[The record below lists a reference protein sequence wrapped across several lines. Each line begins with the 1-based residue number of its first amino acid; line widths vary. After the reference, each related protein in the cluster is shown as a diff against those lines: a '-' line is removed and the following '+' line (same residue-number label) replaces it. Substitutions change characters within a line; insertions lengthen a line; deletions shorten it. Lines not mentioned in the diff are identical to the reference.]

1 MNDHLNRQGASPIYG
16 PVSLYAIYR
25 DTPLGENEFDSDILR
40 VRVYGSHQGAESLLG
55 VMPLNL
61 RMRAFS
67 PPEAINA
74 EPVTLSRVDAQM
86 VSTVT
91 VTVYQPAGG
100 GIATGTM
107 TVTQTVEHAG
117 LVEDYPLASGKALSA
132 NAAFKPGPMVANFEP
147 ALRAFSRESVHSP
160 HLRFRY
166 VGAVDASGKG
176 SGRFF
181 RQNGKGIVAF
191 QVPVDA
197 DGDSVWGSQAEINR
211 ELSGVH
217 VIIGEYVD
225 PLHFLGPVT
234 VSARVELVPYGD
246 SSAAAADVA
255 YSAVVADGYEGRLL
269 TYDPQALSESST
281 DAEARIP
288 GGAAVQYRTING
300 ERLRAADVEGTG
312 LILDEAARVADLC
325 VNSGEGFCD
334 EGEALTD
341 SGIVMVERDGKLVF
355 ETRGKLD
362 FPALVGRE
370 DLRGGA
376 RTVEPAP
383 CVSTHCPDAQ
393 PTVEQLPGG
402 NYSGVLNHNFVV
414 EEVDGAGNVRER
426 TVNLKLYVISG
437 ESRWSPPIAE
447 TDAHPGMT
455 LALLNSGESGELGA
469 AENGGLR
476 LPRFERFLNLV
487 NAAGASINV
496 TPGQFS
502 LDSVSG
508 AARGRLETAAGKMW
522 LVLDEQLPAGGQV
535 VQGGYEH
542 PALVGR
548 LPFVA
553 HFEVLRTRNAAA
565 GLLVSAVVSGDEDE
579 VRRVLD
585 LGVDGD
591 DLSPEGD
598 TGLHAA
604 VRRFADGGGAKN
616 IRLVWMMAESGADP
630 WTLDDSG
637 LAPMHVA
644 LSVAGAGGSEDAVAA
659 LMLAPFEKPDYSEIL
674 YEIETSSYVFLPN
687 PNPNGSIT
695 NYIQP
700 PIGKN
705 YGWRRVLPAAVER
718 LRSTTAPVSL
728 TYADDI
734 APFAHIRPRV
744 YGLGPQTC
752 PVQGRGIMDAEWS
765 ASGASQT
772 GKLQLTVHAC
782 ERRRRLLLADGARVV
797 GAHNGNPAD
806 ATTVDGQTTPLTY
819 AVKRWQASSSVDKP
833 HWARGIARLAR
844 FAEKNDFCAWQNT
857 ADEVAAC
864 FAARVGRLA
873 QLIRDDDQ
881 SAFDQLLGTRVGQ
894 IGTVSSEVYVQEYP
908 NVTVT
913 VLTWIPGYVTVVN
926 GVTATVLG
934 SDLDLNE
941 RDANGRTPL
950 AQRGVPRQHAF
961 RHRPAAVQRGC
972 EC

>member
-1 MNDHLNRQGASPIYG
+1 M
-16 PVSLYAIYR
+16 
-25 DTPLGENEFDSDILR
+25 
-40 VRVYGSHQGAESLLG
+40 
-55 VMPLNL
+55 
-61 RMRAFS
+61 
-67 PPEAINA
+67 
-74 EPVTLSRVDAQM
+74 
-86 VSTVT
+86 
-91 VTVYQPAGG
+91 
-100 GIATGTM
+100 
-107 TVTQTVEHAG
+107 
-117 LVEDYPLASGKALSA
+117 
-132 NAAFKPGPMVANFEP
+132 
-147 ALRAFSRESVHSP
+147 
-160 HLRFRY
+160 
-166 VGAVDASGKG
+166 
-176 SGRFF
+176 
-181 RQNGKGIVAF
+181 
-191 QVPVDA
+191 
-197 DGDSVWGSQAEINR
+197 
-211 ELSGVH
+211 
-217 VIIGEYVD
+217 
-225 PLHFLGPVT
+225 
-234 VSARVELVPYGD
+234 
-246 SSAAAADVA
+246 
-255 YSAVVADGYEGRLL
+255 
-269 TYDPQALSESST
+269 
-281 DAEARIP
+281 
-288 GGAAVQYRTING
+288 
-300 ERLRAADVEGTG
+300 
-312 LILDEAARVADLC
+312 
-325 VNSGEGFCD
+325 
-334 EGEALTD
+334 
-341 SGIVMVERDGKLVF
+341 
-355 ETRGKLD
+355 
-362 FPALVGRE
+362 
-370 DLRGGA
+370 
-376 RTVEPAP
+376 
-383 CVSTHCPDAQ
+383 
-393 PTVEQLPGG
+393 
-402 NYSGVLNHNFVV
+402 
-414 EEVDGAGNVRER
+414 
-426 TVNLKLYVISG
+426 
-437 ESRWSPPIAE
+437 
-447 TDAHPGMT
+447 
-455 LALLNSGESGELGA
+455 
-469 AENGGLR
+469 
-476 LPRFERFLNLV
+476 
-487 NAAGASINV
+487 
-496 TPGQFS
+496 
-502 LDSVSG
+502 
-508 AARGRLETAAGKMW
+508 
-522 LVLDEQLPAGGQV
+522 
-535 VQGGYEH
+535 
-542 PALVGR
+542 
-548 LPFVA
+548 A
-553 HFEVLRTRNAAA
+553 HFEVLRTRTAAA

-630 WTLDDSG
+630 WTLDGSG

-687 PNPNGSIT
+687 PNPDGSIT

-700 PIGKN
+700 PIGNN

-734 APFAHIRPRV
+734 TPFAHIRPRV

-857 ADEVAAC
+857 ADEVATC

-913 VLTWIPGYVTVVN
+913 VLTWVPGYVTVVN

-950 AQRGVPRQHAF
+950 HNAVFRDNTHYVSVLLLFNADVNVEDNDGASPMHLAISLRKAHVVSLLARGVSREF
-961 RHRPAAVQRGC
+961 
-972 EC
+972 